1 MTKTLTPEQLERL
14 SGYERYFDQATTAAW
29 CSYPGQAAI
38 AVMLDTWKELTGSP
52 YPYKAGCPNCL
63 LNLVRDLGHVYKAA
77 KKDNTPAKVDS
88 FAVESESLSKRTT
101 TPKSDKVAKKA
112 PKSGEK
118 KKK

>member
-63 LNLVRDLGHVYKAA
+63 LNLVRDLGHVYKTAVKVA
-77 KKDNTPAKVDS
+77 QTAVERETPAKP
-88 FAVESESLSKRTT
+88 SKA
-101 TPKSDKVAKKA
+101 PAKKKNA
-112 PKSGEK
+112 PKTK
-118 KKK
+118 

>member
-14 SGYERYFDQATTAAW
+14 SGYERYFDQATAAAW

-38 AVMLDTWKELTGSP
+38 AVMLDTWRELTGSP

-77 KKDNTPAKVDS
+77 AKVSQTAAERETPAKPS
-88 FAVESESLSKRTT
+88 KTTTAKRT
-101 TPKSDKVAKKA
+101 AKKA
-112 PKSGEK
+112 K
-118 KKK
+118 K

>member
-14 SGYERYFDQATTAAW
+14 SGYERYFAQATAAAW

-77 KKDNTPAKVDS
+77 KVAQTAVESGTPAKPG
-88 FAVESESLSKRTT
+88 KTT
-101 TPKSDKVAKKA
+101 TAKKTAKKA
-112 PKSGEK
+112 K
-118 KKK
+118 K

>member
-14 SGYERYFDQATTAAW
+14 SGYERYFDQATAAAW

-63 LNLVRDLGHVYKAA
+63 LNLVRDLGHVYNTAKKVAETTAERETPARPGKTTAA
-77 KKDNTPAKVDS
+77 K
-88 FAVESESLSKRTT
+88 RT
-101 TPKSDKVAKKA
+101 AKKT
-112 PKSGEK
+112 K
-118 KKK
+118 K

>member
-63 LNLVRDLGHVYKAA
+63 LNLVRDLGHVYNAA
-77 KKDNTPAKVDS
+77 VKVSQTAVKRETPAK
-88 FAVESESLSKRTT
+88 ASKA
-101 TPKSDKVAKKA
+101 PAKKKNA
-112 PKSGEK
+112 PKTK
-118 KKK
+118 